1 MVADPLRVALRVAEI
16 FESLNIPYLVGGA
29 VASAVL
35 GEPRST
41 EDIDVVADIGSD
53 QADSLISALGGEFY
67 IPVDALRHAI
77 LHRSSCNVV
86 HLETMRKVDI
96 FVARHTGLDQEEL
109 TRRQRT
115 FVARDPDRT
124 LYIATPED
132 LILQKLDWYSSP
144 WCKSSCIRL
153 AMHPGW
159 LRCSSFK
166 YSRYSQSSRLAS
178 RAPRQPLCD
187 AGLAPRTA
195 GRDRSVSDRQWR
207 DVLGL
212 IKVQADRLDRQYM
225 AGWASTI
232 GVADLLERALQE
244 AGSPE

>member
-132 LILQKLDWYSSP
+132 LILQKLDWY
-144 WCKSSCIRL
+144 RR
-153 AMHPGW
+153 G
-159 LRCSSFK
+159 
-166 YSRYSQSSRLAS
+166 
-178 RAPRQPLCD
+178 
-187 AGLAPRTA
+187 G
-195 GRDRSVSDRQWR
+195 SVSDRQWR